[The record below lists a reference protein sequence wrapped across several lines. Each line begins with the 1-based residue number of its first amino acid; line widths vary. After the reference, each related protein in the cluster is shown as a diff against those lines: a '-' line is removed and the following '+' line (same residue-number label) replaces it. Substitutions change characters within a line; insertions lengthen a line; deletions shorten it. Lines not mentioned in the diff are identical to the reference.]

1 MKKTFVLFF
10 ILTVVLSLLGCAPQ
24 ATPTSQPATLKVV
37 ALPILDT
44 MPVLVAQQQGLFS
57 KYNLTVEFIPAG
69 SAPERDQLVA
79 AGQADGMLNEV
90 LSALYFNK
98 ESARVQVV
106 RYARAATKDA
116 ALFTLVA
123 NPNSGVKSVA
133 DLKGKSV
140 GISEGTIIQ
149 YVTER
154 LLTAEGVNPQ
164 EVKLTSVPKIDA
176 RLALVKSG
184 ELDAAVLPEPLASV
198 AVKEGSVAIISD
210 AAYPQ
215 YSFSTWTFR
224 NEVLKNNPEAVK
236 RFLLALE
243 DAVALINAD
252 PARAEWKQLL
262 VENKILP
269 APLAET
275 FVVPPFVTAGVP
287 TEEQFMDTLTWA
299 KEKGF
304 LKADQTYQDVIN
316 ASFLP
321 QK

>member
-1 MKKTFVLFF
+1 MKKTFVLIFV
-10 ILTVVLSLLGCAPQ
+10 LAVVLSLLGCAPQ

-106 RYARAATKDA
+106 RYARAATPDA

-154 LLTAEGVNPQ
+154 LLMAEGVNPQ

-210 AAYPQ
+210 AAHPQ

-224 NEVLKNNPEAVK
+224 NEVLKDNPDAVK

-243 DAVALINAD
+243 EAVALINAE
-252 PARAEWKQLL
+252 PAKPEWKQLL
-262 VENKILP
+262 VDNKILP

-287 TEEQFMDTLTWA
+287 TEEQFMDTLSWA

-304 LKADQTYQDVIN
+304 LQADQAYQDVIN
-316 ASFLP
+316 GSFLP